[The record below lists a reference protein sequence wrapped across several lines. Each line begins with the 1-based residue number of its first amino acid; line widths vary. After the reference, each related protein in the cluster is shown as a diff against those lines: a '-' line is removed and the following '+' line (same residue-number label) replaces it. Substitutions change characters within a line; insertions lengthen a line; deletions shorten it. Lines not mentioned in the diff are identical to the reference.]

1 MNFRGLKLDQVV
13 DTVVST
19 FGLNAVVQEM
29 QRQEDVKREKAVAE
43 LDAAIMRFGTS
54 MGIPPY
60 LVQQHLTVG
69 AAMTGV
75 KASEPTQA
83 MLKARP
89 KAQVKPAPAD
99 IGKVAADVITSVG
112 WDFTQEYSR
121 DLKDGH
127 TIVNLVGQH
136 FRPKKAQDVLASK
149 RQYNMALLVA
159 EPTNPA
165 DVNAVMVLMWDHTEK
180 GWHHVG
186 YVRADQAAKLRSCW
200 PEDDVR
206 KVRVATITEMPSGF
220 DGHRTGKNL
229 TMALTGEY
237 RTYPAFQRL
246 V

>member
-69 AAMTGV
+69 ATLTGRM
-75 KASEPTQA
+75 ASKGPVSQSIKRETPKPT
-83 MLKARP
+83 
-89 KAQVKPAPAD
+89 PAN
-99 IGKVAADVITSVG
+99 IGQVAADVITSVG

-136 FRPKKAQDVLASK
+136 FRPKKAQDTLASK
-149 RQYNMALLVA
+149 KQYNMALLVA

-165 DVNAVMVLMWDHTEK
+165 DVNAVMVLMWNHTEK

>member
-1 MNFRGLKLDQVV
+1 
-13 DTVVST
+13 
-19 FGLNAVVQEM
+19 
-29 QRQEDVKREKAVAE
+29 
-43 LDAAIMRFGTS
+43 
-54 MGIPPY
+54 MGISPH

-69 AAMTGV
+69 RM
-75 KASEPTQA
+75 ASEPGI
-83 MLKARP
+83 LNIKRDKP
-89 KAQVKPAPAD
+89 KPAPAD

-136 FRPKKAQDVLASK
+136 YRPKKAQDVLASK
-149 RQYNMALLVA
+149 RQYNMVLLVA
-159 EPTNPA
+159 EPTNEA
-165 DVNAVMVLMWDHTEK
+165 DVNAVMVLMWDHMEK
-180 GWHHVG
+180 AWHHVG

-206 KVRVATITEMPSGF
+206 KVRVATIMEMPSGF
-220 DGHRTGKNL
+220 DGHRAGKNL

>member
-1 MNFRGLKLDQVV
+1 MNFRGLKLNQVV

-43 LDAAIMRFGTS
+43 LDDAMMRFGTS
-54 MGIPPY
+54 MGIDVEPY
-60 LVQQHLTVG
+60 LLQQHLTG
-69 AAMTGV
+69 RM
-75 KASEPTQA
+75 ASKGPVSQSIKRETP
-83 MLKARP
+83 
-89 KAQVKPAPAD
+89 KPAPVD
-99 IGKVAADVITSVG
+99 IGKVAADVITLAG
-112 WDFTQEYSR
+112 WDFTQEYDR

-136 FRPKKAQDVLASK
+136 YRPKKAQDVLASK

-159 EPTNPA
+159 EPTNQA
-165 DVNAVMVLMWDHTEK
+165 DVNAVMVLMWDHVVGSAK

>member
-54 MGIPPY
+54 MGIPPH

-69 AAMTGV
+69 ATLTGR
-75 KASEPTQA
+75 KASGPEMQSIKRDKP
-83 MLKARP
+83 
-89 KAQVKPAPAD
+89 KPAPAN

-136 FRPKKAQDVLASK
+136 YRSKKAQDTLASK
-149 RQYNMALLVA
+149 KQYNMTLLVA
-159 EPTNPA
+159 EPTNEA
-165 DVNAVMVLMWDHTEK
+165 DVNAVMVLMWNHTEK

>member
-1 MNFRGLKLDQVV
+1 MNFRGLKLNQVV

-29 QRQEDVKREKAVAE
+29 QRQEDVKREQAVAE

-60 LVQQHLTVG
+60 LVQQHLAS
-69 AAMTGV
+69 AAQSKTGDYVEVTFQV
-75 KASEPTQA
+75 KPA
-83 MLKARP
+83 P
-89 KAQVKPAPAD
+89 KPKVKPAPAD

-121 DLKDGH
+121 DLKDRH

-136 FRPKKAQDVLASK
+136 FRPKKAQDTLASK
-149 RQYNMALLVA
+149 KQYNIALLVA
-159 EPTNPA
+159 EPTNQA
-165 DVNAVMVLMWDHTEK
+165 DVNAVMVLMWNHTEK

>member
-69 AAMTGV
+69 ANKQAQMYALGA
-75 KASEPTQA
+75 KAHNAKP
-83 MLKARP
+83 
-89 KAQVKPAPAD
+89 KPAPAD
-99 IGKVAADVITSVG
+99 IGKMAADVITSVG

-136 FRPKKAQDVLASK
+136 FRPKKAQDTLASK
-149 RQYNMALLVA
+149 KQYNMALLVA
-159 EPTNPA
+159 EPTNAA
-165 DVNAVMVLMWDHTEK
+165 DVNAVMVLMWNHTEK

-186 YVRADQAAKLRSCW
+186 YVRADQAAKLRSRW

-220 DGHRTGKNL
+220 DGHRAGKNL